1 MFNGLLFRF
10 LFFPYICPLFVSFNL
25 FCFRLIGRYVNIAV
39 LYLRNG
45 RKIKDNALSKACLCL
60 FVKSIVFFVFFYVF
74 FCQRNQFR
82 IDIFLLYNLEG
93 RVCLYIIGVFFF
105 FAEPVVLFISGG
117 AYGPFGRV
125 LS

>member
-1 MFNGLLFRF
+1 M
-10 LFFPYICPLFVSFNL
+10 
-25 FCFRLIGRYVNIAV
+25 NIVV
-39 LYLRNG
+39 LNLRNG
-45 RKIKDNALSKACLCL
+45 RKTKDNALTKACLCL

-74 FCQRNQFR
+74 FCQRNKFR

-105 FAEPVVLFISGG
+105 AEPVVLFISGG
-117 AYGPFGRV
+117 AYGPCGRV

>member
-1 MFNGLLFRF
+1 MEERQCFNEG
-10 LFFPYICPLFVSFNL
+10 LFVSVRKKHCL
-25 FCFRLIGRYVNIAV
+25 FCL
-39 LYLRNG
+39 L
-45 RKIKDNALSKACLCL
+45 LCL
-60 FVKSIVFFVFFYVF
+60 F

-82 IDIFLLYNLEG
+82 INIFLLYNLEG

-117 AYGPFGRV
+117 AYGPCGRV

>member
-1 MFNGLLFRF
+1 MEERQCFNEG
-10 LFFPYICPLFVSFNL
+10 LFVSVRKKHCL
-25 FCFRLIGRYVNIAV
+25 FCL
-39 LYLRNG
+39 L
-45 RKIKDNALSKACLCL
+45 LCL
-60 FVKSIVFFVFFYVF
+60 F

-93 RVCLYIIGVFFF
+93 RMCLYIIGVFFF

>member
-1 MFNGLLFRF
+1 MEERQCFNEG
-10 LFFPYICPLFVSFNL
+10 LFVS
-25 FCFRLIGRYVNIAV
+25 V
-39 LYLRNG
+39 
-45 RKIKDNALSKACLCL
+45 RKKHCL
-60 FVKSIVFFVFFYVF
+60 FLSSFMSL